1 MSNESPASLCTEIEA
16 LKHAY
21 TALNRGD
28 VDGFVAMFDPQIE
41 RVEFP
46 DLPQGGSYCGLD
58 AVKTHVAQGR
68 GGWAEGACE
77 PQRFRVAQNNVIV
90 DVRVRVRLLSEKTWR
105 EGNVTDVFTFR
116 AGKVIQFRSFTSER
130 QALEW
135 IDATAS
141 DT

>member
-1 MSNESPASLCTEIEA
+1 MNNQSPASLSTEIQA

-28 VDGFVAMFDPQIE
+28 IDGFVAMFDQQIE

-46 DLPQGGSYCGLD
+46 DLPQGGTYRGLD
-58 AVKTHVAQGR
+58 AVKAHVAQGR

-77 PQRFRVAQNNVIV
+77 PQRFRVARNNVIV
-90 DVRVRVRLLSEKTWR
+90 DVRVRVRLLSETTWR
-105 EGNVTDVFTFR
+105 KGNVTDVFTIC

-135 IDATAS
+135 VGEPAS
-141 DT
+141 DV